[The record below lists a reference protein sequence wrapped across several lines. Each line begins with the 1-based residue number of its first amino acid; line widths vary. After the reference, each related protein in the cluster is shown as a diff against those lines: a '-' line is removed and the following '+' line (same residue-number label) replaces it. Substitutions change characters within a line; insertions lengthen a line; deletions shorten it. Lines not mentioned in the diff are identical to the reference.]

1 MNQSL
6 FQIQTLPMQPETENK
21 HSETPEEGGD
31 DCAKPSTRTISLY
44 EFARWAA
51 LMEAVDIIA
60 DKCKD
65 RGIDFDGPE
74 GMKYIKP
81 LDIQDYV
88 NMRTDTLVM
97 KIKTARDIEKNLRN
111 IKCLQIEKQ
120 LKLLEIV
127 E

>member
-1 MNQSL
+1 MINKVTIKNNNEYLDEDSSKS
-6 FQIQTLPMQPETENK
+6 INDDSTEPIY
-21 HSETPEEGGD
+21 S
-31 DCAKPSTRTISLY
+31 SRTISVY

-60 DKCKD
+60 EKCED
-65 RGIDFDGPE
+65 RGIDFNGIA

-88 NMRTDTLVM
+88 DNRTDTLLM
-97 KIKTARDIEKNLRN
+97 KINTARGIEKNLNN

-120 LKLLEIV
+120 LKRLEIA

>member
-1 MNQSL
+1 M
-6 FQIQTLPMQPETENK
+6 
-21 HSETPEEGGD
+21 
-31 DCAKPSTRTISLY
+31 Y

-51 LMEAVDIIA
+51 LLEAVEVIA
-60 DKCKD
+60 DKCED

-88 NMRTDTLVM
+88 NNRTDTLLM
-97 KIKTARDIEKNLRN
+97 KIKTARDIEKNLIN
-111 IKCLQIEKQ
+111 IKQLQIEKQ
-120 LKLLEIV
+120 LKTLEIT

>member
-1 MNQSL
+1 MESIVTNT
-6 FQIQTLPMQPETENK
+6 ITE
-21 HSETPEEGGD
+21 
-31 DCAKPSTRTISLY
+31 Y

-51 LMEAVDIIA
+51 LLEAVNIIA
-60 DKCKD
+60 DKCED
-65 RGIDFDGPE
+65 RGIDFDSPS

-88 NMRTDTLVM
+88 DLRTDTLLM
-97 KIKTARDIEKNLRN
+97 KIKTAREIEKSINN

-120 LKLLEIV
+120 LKLLETV

>member
-1 MNQSL
+1 MDHNNP
-6 FQIQTLPMQPETENK
+6 TNK
-21 HSETPEEGGD
+21 I
-31 DCAKPSTRTISLY
+31 TIY

-51 LMEAVDIIA
+51 LLEAVDIIA
-60 DKCKD
+60 EKCED

-88 NMRTDTLVM
+88 NMRTDSLIM
-97 KIKTARDIEKNLRN
+97 KIKTAREIENNLKS

-120 LKLLEIV
+120 LKLLEVV

>member
-1 MNQSL
+1 
-6 FQIQTLPMQPETENK
+6 MQAENDTMETE
-21 HSETPEEGGD
+21 HETPRPESN
-31 DCAKPSTRTISLY
+31 AISLY

-60 DKCKD
+60 EKCEE

-88 NMRTDTLVM
+88 NMRTDTLLM
-97 KIKTARDIEKNLRN
+97 KIKTARSIENNLKN

-120 LKLLEIV
+120 LKLLEVV